1 MYVSV
6 HLFEYWLSYGFL
18 EWKESTPAP
27 QKSCFFYHFHRTSKL
42 VESFSECSFNLTR
55 LSWPLISSSSNAGRR
70 AVSPAISKA
79 WFTVGSCDKW
89 IIDRP
94 HSFQNVPSVILAL
107 FSCDNNVWLSL
118 LSLHWKPSLNFSD
131 YFESLLVPQLLRGEN
146 DSKQSDE
153 FRATGSRHLLKTVN
167 DHVTVIFTSRAR
179 LHRSSPQDH

>member
-1 MYVSV
+1 MYICLNTDFLTVSWSGKNRHRHHRSPV
-6 HLFEYWLSYGFL
+6 SSIISTGHQSL
-18 EWKESTPAP
+18 WKVFRSA
-27 QKSCFFYHFHRTSKL
+27 RL
-42 VESFSECSFNLTR
+42 AR